1 VLIGQPPADPVDEWG
16 NEQTFRLP
24 RSGIVIRYTSA
35 TVNPGGAL
43 LGTPDV
49 VVEPTLAQILA
60 GDDPVLAAALS
71 YQPTG
76 RD

>member
-1 VLIGQPPADPVDEWG
+1 
-16 NEQTFRLP
+16 
-24 RSGIVIRYTSA
+24 
-35 TVNPGGAL
+35 L

-71 YQPTG
+71 YQP
-76 RD
+76 RALA